1 MIRKVSRLKAMLP
14 GLSSASTTG
23 RVRGSASN
31 SLELLVAA
39 EDEGFFGSQVELHKP
54 NSVHLQNHGASPL
67 PEHTSPLIRRE
78 TSSTKQV
85 PVLPGQPPF
94 QGGEEGGGHT
104 AMAPRAALG
113 SQRRWLGHRS
123 CCPGFGGAVKVSLPA
138 PALNGGRRRQRGLP
152 GRPI

>member
-1 MIRKVSRLKAMLP
+1 MLP

-39 EDEGFFGSQVELHKP
+39 EDEGFFGS
-54 NSVHLQNHGASPL
+54 QNHGASPL